1 VRNARGETLTYAQVF
16 LAAALIAYLVTSVA
30 ILAFV
35 RRGTGCDPK
44 GIDVGK
50 TKVSGVTF
58 SLWLAVAV
66 CAVFDARSVVW
77 FGRIACLDCDPAKQI
92 GIALWVI
99 GLLVGSAGEVALGES
114 FRIDLPRERTRL
126 VTTGIYRYT
135 RNPCVLGVDL
145 VVLGTLLIAPSLLA
159 LLAVALNLVGFHL
172 KVRAEEEYLQR
183 THGADYKVY
192 CARTGRYLPKITTNI
207 R

>member
-1 VRNARGETLTYAQVF
+1 MTYGQVF
-16 LAAALIAYLVTSVA
+16 LAAALIAYLITSVA
-30 ILAFV
+30 ILVFV
-35 RRGTGCDPK
+35 RGRTGCDPK

-58 SLWLAVAV
+58 FLWLAVAV
-66 CAVFDARSVVW
+66 SYVFDARSVVW

-92 GIALWVI
+92 GIGLWVI
-99 GLLVGSAGEVALGES
+99 GLLVGSAGEVGLGDS
-114 FRIDLPRERTRL
+114 FRIDLPRGRTPL

-145 VVLGTLLIAPSLLA
+145 VVLGTFLIAPSVSV
-159 LLAVALNLVGFHL
+159 LLAVALNFVGFHL
-172 KVRAEEEYLQR
+172 KVQAEEECLQR
-183 THGADYKVY
+183 TDGADYKVY
-192 CARTGRYLPKITTNI
+192 CARTGRYLPKITKNT